1 MTQKMRNL
9 RVTQAISKW
18 LVANDLHGEVHIY
31 FNDRVYSFE
40 NDGKITRR
48 SGIKGSTRFHYAN
61 DDTVSMSF
69 EGPLYE
75 VLNFYHPRSGE
86 LHEQLTNL
94 VWEHGFWF
102 EKGNAWNLSLYNMED
117 L

>member
-18 LVANDLHGEVHIY
+18 LVANDLHDDVRIY
-31 FNDRVYSFE
+31 FNDRAYSFKD
-40 NDGKITRR
+40 DGEITRR
-48 SGIKGSTRFHYAN
+48 SDIKGSTYFHYAN
-61 DDTVSMSF
+61 DDTVSVSF

-75 VLNFYHPRSGE
+75 VLNFYHPRSAE
-86 LHEQLTNL
+86 LHEQFMNL
-94 VWEHGFWF
+94 VDEHGFWF
-102 EKGNAWNLSLYNMED
+102 EMGNHWNLSLYNTED

>member
-18 LVANDLHGEVHIY
+18 LVANHLHGDVHIY
-31 FNDRVYSFE
+31 FNDRAYSFE
-40 NDGKITRR
+40 DDGKITRR
-48 SGIKGSTRFHYAN
+48 SHIKGSNYFHYAN

-69 EGPLYE
+69 EGPLWE
-75 VLNFYHPRSGE
+75 VLNFYHPRSTE
-86 LHEQLTNL
+86 LHEQFMNL
-94 VWEHGFWF
+94 LDEHGFWF
-102 EKGNAWNLSLYNMED
+102 ERGNHWNLSLYSTED

>member
-18 LVANDLHGEVHIY
+18 LVANDLYGGVHIY
-31 FNDRVYSFE
+31 FNDRAYSFG
-40 NDGKITRR
+40 DGGKITRR
-48 SGIKGSTRFHYAN
+48 SGIKGSYYFHYAN

-69 EGPLYE
+69 EGPLFTM
-75 VLNFYHPRSGE
+75 LNFYHPRSTE
-86 LHEQLTNL
+86 LHEQFMNL
-94 VWEHGFWF
+94 LDKHGFWF
-102 EKGNAWNLSLYNMED
+102 EKGNAWNLSLYNTED

>member
-18 LVANDLHGEVHIY
+18 LVANDLHGDVHIY
-31 FNDRVYSFE
+31 FNDRAYSFE
-40 NDGKITRR
+40 ADGKITRR
-48 SGIKGSTRFHYAN
+48 SDVKGSDYFLYAN
-61 DDTVSMSF
+61 DDTVSVSF

-75 VLNFYHPRSGE
+75 VLNFYHPRSAE
-86 LHEQLTNL
+86 LHEQFMNL
-94 VWEHGFWF
+94 VDEHGFWF